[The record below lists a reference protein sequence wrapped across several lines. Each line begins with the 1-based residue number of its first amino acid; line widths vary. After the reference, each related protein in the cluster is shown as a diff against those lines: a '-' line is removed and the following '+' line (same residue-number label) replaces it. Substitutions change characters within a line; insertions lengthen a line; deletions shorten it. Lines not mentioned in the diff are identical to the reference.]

1 MAQAPYPLSSLIR
14 APADAAAALA
24 RQMRREWR
32 ALPVHQLSIGRPK
45 TDGLAIRPRDLR
57 PANPLTGARLLTG
70 EFVFG
75 GERVEVGLG
84 GDPWRRALPSRRFAA
99 ALHSFDWMRD
109 LIAAGEPGQREAL
122 RLWLE
127 WRAVFGRYNAFAW
140 AGETLERR
148 VFNLAC
154 SAAALA
160 PLVSEAEG
168 AIFVADLA
176 RQARHLRGEPDAPG
190 RDAERAAAA
199 ALVGAALD
207 GKAGAAL
214 LGRALPLLER
224 LLPETVLR
232 DGVHVS
238 RSPER
243 GLELLFDLI
252 ALDDALSQRGLQI
265 PVEVSRAVDRLSSAT
280 RFFTLGDG
288 CLPAFQGG
296 ESGSRE
302 RIAAALALDA
312 TGGAPEKSAHYGGY
326 HRLEARG
333 LQIIADAGEVRGASP
348 CVQPGALTVVC
359 EGHRLIAGSAWSA
372 LVGEGRGGGR
382 LARTGGRIMPRARR
396 RLAGRGGDVGRTPGR
411 PRRGLDRGL
420 ARRLALAGLRLHAP
434 ALSRH
439 RLRRAQGRGHPDPRR
454 TAARRPGSVR
464 HPLPPGARR
473 RRPARRRRQ
482 ERAAA
487 AGRTRPRLAA
497 PRRLRR
503 HGAQPRRRLR
513 GRRAP
518 GRAGA
523 VAGRPHQ
530 PDRRRPGALET
541 VARRGLMPPF
551 PDGT

>member
-1 MAQAPYPLSSLIR
+1 MAKAPHPLSSLTR
-14 APADAAAALA
+14 APIDVASELA

-32 ALPVHQLSIGRPK
+32 ALPAHQLSIGRPK

-75 GERVEVGLG
+75 GERLEVGPG
-84 GDPWRRALPSRRFAA
+84 RDPWRRALPSRRFAA

-127 WRAVFGRYNAFAW
+127 WRSVFGRYNAFAW
-140 AGETLERR
+140 SGEPLERR

-160 PLVSEAEG
+160 PLVSEVEG
-168 AIFVADLA
+168 GTFVADLA
-176 RQARHLRGEPDAPG
+176 RQARHLPGEPDAPG
-190 RDAERAAAA
+190 RDAERAAVA

-207 GKAGAAL
+207 GKAGTSL

-224 LLPETVLR
+224 LLPATVLR

-252 ALDDALSQRGLQI
+252 ALDDALSQRGRQI

-280 RFFTLGDG
+280 RFFTLADG

-296 ESGSRE
+296 EPGAAE

-312 TGGAPEKSAHYGGY
+312 TGGGPEKSLHYGGY

-333 LQIIADAGEVRGASP
+333 LQIIADAGDVGGAGP
-348 CVQPGALTVVC
+348 CVQPGALSVVC
-359 EGHRLIAGSAWSA
+359 EGRRLIAGSAWSA
-372 LVGEGRGGGR
+372 KAQGADALRGPSGGSCLSLGNGWPGAATMSAERQEGPDAVWIEAAHDGWRALGFDCTRRLFLDTAAVEFRGEEVLTPVGRSRGGPVR
-382 LARTGGRIMPRARR
+382 FVIRFQLAHGVAAQ
-396 RLAGRGGDVGRTPGR
+396 LAADGKSALLRPG
-411 PRRGLDRGL
+411 
-420 ARRLALAGLRLHAP
+420 
-434 ALSRH
+434 
-439 RLRRAQGRGHPDPRR
+439 GRGH
-454 TAARRPGSVR
+454 GW
-464 HPLPPGARR
+464 
-473 RRPARRRRQ
+473 
-482 ERAAA
+482 
-487 AGRTRPRLAA
+487 
-497 PRRLRR
+497 
-503 HGAQPRRRLR
+503 RLR
-513 GRRAP
+513 GDSAGMELSSGVAFEAGELRA
-518 GRAGA
+518 AQ
-523 VAGRPHQ
+523 V
-530 PDRRRPGALET
+530 LSL
-541 VARRGLMPPF
+541 VGLTSPTEGVRVRWKLSR
-551 PDGT
+551 DEG